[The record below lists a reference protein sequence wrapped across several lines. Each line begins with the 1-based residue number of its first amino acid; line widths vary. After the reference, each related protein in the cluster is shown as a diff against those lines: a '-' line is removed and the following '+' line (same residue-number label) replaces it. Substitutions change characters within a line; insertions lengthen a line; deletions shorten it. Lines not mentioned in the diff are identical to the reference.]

1 MDQGEI
7 TERILDQA
15 GSDPE
20 GSRAVEELTK
30 FIFFRIGASLYAL
43 PAQDVQEILRDQQIH
58 YLPFL
63 PPYVRG
69 LVNRLGE
76 PVTVIDLECLF
87 HQRLLEGRAFLF
99 LKPHISKMA
108 FLIDEVQDIL
118 AVPEANIAKLAA
130 TLEGLDGFVRGT
142 IGYREQQVLILD
154 DLAVIEA
161 VKKAVHA

>member
-1 MDQGEI
+1 
-7 TERILDQA
+7 
-15 GSDPE
+15 
-20 GSRAVEELTK
+20 
-30 FIFFRIGASLYAL
+30 
-43 PAQDVQEILRDQQIH
+43 
-58 YLPFL
+58 
-63 PPYVRG
+63 
-69 LVNRLGE
+69 
-76 PVTVIDLECLF
+76 
-87 HQRLLEGRAFLF
+87 
-99 LKPHISKMA
+99 MA